1 MIRAHALLAPLL
13 LLIGGTAAA
22 ADGDPDT
29 TFSTDGKASYLWP
42 APATIQSETLAV
54 ATAPD
59 GQVVVGGWV
68 SYSDAGQQYAAT
80 VVRFR
85 NDGALDTAFG
95 DQGVVRLRFSTTTG
109 VRQAAVAVRVLP
121 DGKILVFGRVGTA
134 GGPAPD
140 RPVMARL
147 MSDGKPDVSFGPLG
161 IRPLI
166 LTTLPSGAE
175 LTITAA
181 AWQAD
186 GKLVA
191 AMSCLG
197 CGSDSTDYDLATLRA
212 LPEGTADTTFGSS
225 GLSRFNASEPQF
237 ATALAIDDL
246 GRLVIAGAYSTAG
259 TVAPFAVRLAANGT
273 PDSAFNGG
281 NLLPLPCLNP
291 GATQCNVSAVAAG
304 RTPGTFFARRI
315 FFASNGNGSRSG
327 VLALNNDGALATSFG
342 DDGFLDLTLEEGTSL
357 RALVF
362 DAQARLLAVGW
373 IDPNGGGSGSD
384 FFGARATFGGDL
396 DNDFDGNGVARYAFD
411 IDGASFDSARAV
423 TLSDGRPVIAGLV
436 HNNALSRYHA
446 GVLRLQDDRIFADA
460 FQ

>member
-1 MIRAHALLAPLL
+1 MIRAHSLLALL
-13 LLIGGTAAA
+13 LLLFGGTATA

-29 TFSTDGKASYLWP
+29 TFSADGKASYQWP

-59 GQVVVGGWV
+59 GQVVVGGWL
-68 SYSDAGQQYAAT
+68 SYSDNGQQYAAT

-85 NDGALDTAFG
+85 HDGAIDTTFG
-95 DQGVVRLRFSTTTG
+95 DQGAVRLRFSTATG
-109 VRQAAVAVRVLP
+109 VRQAALALRVQS

-147 MSDGKPDVSFGPLG
+147 MTDGQPDTSFGPLG

-191 AMSCLG
+191 AVSCLG
-197 CGSDSTDYDLATLRA
+197 CGPDSTDYDFATLRA
-212 LPEGTADTTFGSS
+212 LPDGSADPTFGSS
-225 GLSRFNASEPQF
+225 GLSRFNASGLQF
-237 ATALAIDDL
+237 ATALAIDDV
-246 GRLVIAGAYSTAG
+246 GRLVIAGSFATAG
-259 TVAPFAVRLAANGT
+259 PATPFAVRLAANGA
-273 PDSAFNGG
+273 PDSTFNGG
-281 NLLPLPCLNP
+281 DLLLLPCLNP
-291 GATQCNVSAVAAG
+291 GATQCNVAAVAAG
-304 RTPGTFFARRI
+304 RTLGTFFARRL

-327 VLALNNDGALATSFG
+327 ILALNTDGTLATSFAN
-342 DDGFLDLTLEEGTSL
+342 DGFLDLTLEDGTSL
-357 RALVF
+357 RALAF

-373 IDPNGGGSGSD
+373 IDPDGGGSGSD

-396 DNDFDGNGVARYAFD
+396 DNTFSGNGVARYAFD
-411 IDGASFDSARAV
+411 IGGLSFDSARAV
-423 TLSDGRPVIAGLV
+423 TFSDGRPVVAGLV
-436 HNNALSRYHA
+436 HNNTLSRYHT
-446 GVLRLQDDRIFADA
+446 GVLRLQEDRIFAAA